1 MLPAWL
7 TAQVPPPQPQRVPV
21 NLCVPPQKAQS
32 LSFRL
37 HLLVAQSPNSVS
49 KCPQDS
55 WALPS
60 RTLFPRTLP

>member
-7 TAQVPPPQPQRVPV
+7 TARGPPHPSVFPLTSV
-21 NLCVPPQKAQS
+21 CPPRRLN